1 MKKRIYLTSDYETLI
16 KNDGYYVDKTQFI
29 PMLENYS
36 NPNVFFLRPRRFG
49 KSLLLS
55 VLEHYYGI
63 QYREKFDELFG
74 AYHVGQ
80 PDHTTALKNTC
91 HIFRFDFS
99 GIDTEN
105 VDNLLPAF
113 NNKVIGSIKI
123 FAANYGY
130 FSETE
135 LNNIFN
141 QRTPADIL
149 SNFFPSLIYKGFTGK
164 IFILIDEY
172 DHFTNELLSFNID
185 HFREIVSQNGWVR
198 KFYEV
203 IKQFIGEGLIGRFFA
218 TGVTPVTLDSM
229 TSGFNIAR
237 NLTTDSTFHDM
248 AGFTENEVK
257 QLIKATSGEELQFDH
272 EKISADIRKWYNGSK
287 FSLDAG
293 ERLYNPQM
301 LLNFLNYLSRHG
313 KYPTDMYD
321 PSVSSDYSKI
331 KKQLGILKPKES
343 YNVITEIIENERICD
358 ELTQQFDFESGLER
372 KDLISLLFYNGLLTM
387 ESGEGKLVTF
397 VIPNY
402 VSKIM
407 YWEFIRK
414 QLVEENIARLGFVE
428 LMPILD
434 EMRFEGRVSK
444 LIGYTSEIINSLS
457 NRDLTGFRELNLKS
471 ILVTILSF
479 SQIYRINSEFE
490 INRKYVDLLLELQP
504 DYKGKY
510 SFILEL
516 KYLKQNEAEKYEEIK
531 RNGIEQLQSYLKLKK
546 LNKDDNLKAWLI
558 LFLND
563 KGEAIEVK

>member
-1 MKKRIYLTSDYETLI
+1 
-16 KNDGYYVDKTQFI
+16 
-29 PMLENYS
+29 
-36 NPNVFFLRPRRFG
+36 
-49 KSLLLS
+49 
-55 VLEHYYGI
+55 
-63 QYREKFDELFG
+63 
-74 AYHVGQ
+74 
-80 PDHTTALKNTC
+80 
-91 HIFRFDFS
+91 
-99 GIDTEN
+99 
-105 VDNLLPAF
+105 
-113 NNKVIGSIKI
+113 
-123 FAANYGY
+123 
-130 FSETE
+130 
-135 LNNIFN
+135 
-141 QRTPADIL
+141 
-149 SNFFPSLIYKGFTGK
+149 
-164 IFILIDEY
+164 
-172 DHFTNELLSFNID
+172 
-185 HFREIVSQNGWVR
+185 
-198 KFYEV
+198 
-203 IKQFIGEGLIGRFFA
+203 
-218 TGVTPVTLDSM
+218 
-229 TSGFNIAR
+229 
-237 NLTTDSTFHDM
+237 
-248 AGFTENEVK
+248 
-257 QLIKATSGEELQFDH
+257 
-272 EKISADIRKWYNGSK
+272 
-287 FSLDAG
+287 
-293 ERLYNPQM
+293 
-301 LLNFLNYLSRHG
+301 
-313 KYPTDMYD
+313 MYD

-457 NRDLTGFRELNLKS
+457 NRDLNGFRELNLKS